1 MDAKKELEK
10 LQSEFSDCQKIL
22 TALGDETRQHLFSIM
37 MMEKCGGSR
46 VVDIATKTN
55 LSRPAVS
62 HHMQILKEAGIVT
75 SRKDGT
81 KIYYMLNPSFD
92 CMHKMSILFSHIESL
107 IKYDES
113 ERNKIENDYNWN
125 NSEWQDRI

>member
-1 MDAKKELEK
+1 MDSKQELIK
-10 LQSEFSDCQKIL
+10 LQDEFNDCQKVL

-37 MMEKCGGSR
+37 MLEKCGGSR
-46 VVDIATKTN
+46 VIDIAKKTN

-75 SRKDGT
+75 SRKEGT
-81 KIYYMLNPSFD
+81 RIYYLLNPSFD

-107 IKYDES
+107 IKYDQS
-113 ERNKIENDYNWN
+113 ERNKANKEQY
-125 NSEWQDRI
+125 E